1 MNILSYNIRGLG
13 RGVKWSAVRKLV
25 KYHHV
30 DMLCL
35 QETKKEAVDRTTCQ
49 ALWGESDLC
58 WESQPASNSAGGLL
72 CIWND
77 QTFRVKRKITGRG
90 FIFMEGIWIQDM
102 QRIFLVNVYSPCDA
116 PSRRILW
123 EDIKQ
128 LKSQNS
134 DGNWCIMG
142 DFNSIRDPAERVSVT
157 QREADNNSIS
167 EFNSWLEELEV
178 EEAQC
183 VGRRF
188 TWYRSNGTVKSKPD
202 RFFISD
208 AWMSLWPGSTYFILD
223 RNFSDHCPIL
233 LKSTNVDWGPKPFR
247 VFDCWLKEKAFTDL
261 VQGTWKNIVVRGW
274 G

>member
-77 QTFRVKRKITGRG
+77 QTFRVERKITGRG

-102 QRIFLVNVYSPCDA
+102 QRIFLVNVYSPVMLLVGA
-116 PSRRILW
+116 PCGKTLSS
-123 EDIKQ
+123 
-128 LKSQNS
+128 LK
-134 DGNWCIMG
+134 
-142 DFNSIRDPAERVSVT
+142 
-157 QREADNNSIS
+157 
-167 EFNSWLEELEV
+167 
-178 EEAQC
+178 
-183 VGRRF
+183 
-188 TWYRSNGTVKSKPD
+188 
-202 RFFISD
+202 
-208 AWMSLWPGSTYFILD
+208 
-223 RNFSDHCPIL
+223 
-233 LKSTNVDWGPKPFR
+233 
-247 VFDCWLKEKAFTDL
+247 
-261 VQGTWKNIVVRGW
+261 VRMQMEIGA
-274 G
+274 